1 MEIQVQG
8 EKRGVSFLNVKE
20 ELVHTLTKMDLN
32 DIVRFHWVIFISQY
46 YMLKVIT
53 FKTIKMKNFKHQLK
67 VWEGFISLWKLF

>member
-32 DIVRFHWVIFISQY
+32 DIVRFH
-46 YMLKVIT
+46 
-53 FKTIKMKNFKHQLK
+53 
-67 VWEGFISLWKLF
+67 